1 MMFLASFFLY
11 KKNNNIL
18 LTFKTESSKID
29 MLVNRRCTK
38 MAKDTRC
45 GLLIKQ
51 INNLLAKDAD
61 NSLRKKN
68 LTFLQTH
75 ALFIIQKQP
84 DGEMTL
90 KELEKVLQ
98 VSQPDAAGIVVRLEK
113 KGLIESFKDTEDKRV
128 KRIKITE
135 LGLDCCKD
143 AQGHIEQVE
152 ETLLLGMSEVEKVQ
166 FNHLLKIVL
175 KNLSKEEEY
184 YV

>member
-1 MMFLASFFLY
+1 MV
-11 KKNNNIL
+11 
-18 LTFKTESSKID
+18 E
-29 MLVNRRCTK
+29 
-38 MAKDTRC
+38 DTCC

-75 ALFIIQKQP
+75 ALFIIRKQP
-84 DGEMTL
+84 DGKMAL
-90 KELEKVLQ
+90 KELEQVLQ

-135 LGLDCCKD
+135 LGLECCKD
-143 AQGHIEQVE
+143 AQGHMAQVE
-152 ETLLLGMSEVEKVQ
+152 EALLLGMSDEEKIQ
-166 FNHLLKIVL
+166 FNQFLKIVL

-184 YV
+184 YA